1 MPAPY
6 FLRRSSGL
14 YVRFF
19 VPADLQSR
27 LGSRYLVKPLRLP
40 LGDHARLA
48 AARMGVALSQVF
60 AALRRPGG
68 NMDRKELDELLRK
81 AAAGELVELTLEGV
95 RLPNGTQVARAQID
109 TPDDARLFAE
119 TFGLPRPAPP
129 SGLEEAVG
137 LSARR
142 MEQVRQNSA
151 RIQASAPSGPT
162 LSQAIASHLADL
174 ARAGRDPKTV
184 IESRQT
190 LRILLGLVGDVPAS
204 ALTVDHVR
212 ELLDGVRHW
221 PKHAS
226 QRAEYRDLSVKK
238 TIALSKANGEP
249 SPMPWTLNKHWD
261 RLSVFVRHLHAAG
274 VLDRDLMAA
283 LARPTAHKADAET
296 GRPFSHAE
304 LQHVFGPAFAKWAAK
319 WPHRYWGP
327 FLGLYSGAR
336 VTEVAQLRV
345 SDVQAVEGVWG
356 FVVTPVA
363 EGNKV
368 KNTNSRRFVP
378 LAQPVLDAGFLGYV
392 EEVRATG
399 LERLF
404 PNLPNATGLG
414 LGRQLSRQFSSYIK
428 KQGIA
433 EPGMGFHAFRHYLIT
448 HLDRALAAK
457 GMKPENREPAIGRI
471 SGHYKP
477 PGTTLRRVYVDK
489 DGLPV
494 PAFCEPETLQERV
507 GTLALFAPPVTLPAY
522 TPGQFGEQLKRA
534 AVLAKREARAKKS
547 KSKTPA

>member
-27 LGSRYLVKPLRLP
+27 LGSRYLVKPLRIP

-60 AALRRPGG
+60 AALRRRGG
-68 NMDRKELDELLRK
+68 SMDRKELDELLRK
-81 AAAGELVELTLEGV
+81 AAAGELFELTLEGV
-95 RLPNGTQVARAQID
+95 ELPNGTRVGKAQID
-109 TPDDARLFAE
+109 TPQDAQMFAD
-119 TFGLPRPAPP
+119 LA
-129 SGLEEAVG
+129 G
-137 LSARR
+137 LSWASSSSG
-142 MEQVRQNSA
+142 MEKEGALKRKRLEQLREGSA
-151 RIQASAPSGPT
+151 RIQSREAPGPT
-162 LSQAIASHLADL
+162 LSEAIASHLADL
-174 ARAGRDPKTV
+174 TRAGRDPKTI

-204 ALTVDHVR
+204 ALKVDHVR
-212 ELLDGVRHW
+212 ALLDGVRHW

-249 SPMPWTLNKHWD
+249 PPMPWTLNKHWD

-283 LARPTAHKADAET
+283 LARPTAHKTDAET

-304 LQHVFGPAFAKWAAK
+304 LQHVFGSGFAKWAAK
-319 WPHRYWGP
+319 WPHRYWGVV
-327 FLGLYSGAR
+327 LGLYSGAR

-399 LERLF
+399 LQRLF

-414 LGRQLSRQFSSYIK
+414 LGRQLSRQFSTYIK
-428 KQGIA
+428 AQGVA
-433 EPGMGFHAFRHYLIT
+433 DAGMGFHAFRHYLIT
-448 HLDRALAAK
+448 HLDRALMAK
-457 GMKPENREPAIGRI
+457 GMKPEAREPAIGRI

-477 PGTTLRRVYVDK
+477 PSTTLRRVYVDR

-507 GTLALFAPPVTLPAY
+507 ETLALFTPPVLLPVY

-547 KSKTPA
+547 KSKAPA

>member
-1 MPAPY
+1 M
-6 FLRRSSGL
+6 RRSSGL

-19 VPADLQSR
+19 VPTDLQSR

-48 AARMGVALSQVF
+48 AARMGVALSQAF
-60 AALRRPGG
+60 AALRRLGG
-68 NMDRKELDELLRK
+68 SMDRKELDELLRK
-81 AAAGELVELTLEGV
+81 AAAGELFELTLEGV
-95 RLPNGTQVARAQID
+95 QLPNGTKVSKAQID
-109 TPDDARLFAE
+109 TPQDAALFA
-119 TFGLPRPAPP
+119 GLAGLDWSAP
-129 SGLEEAVG
+129 SG
-137 LSARR
+137 
-142 MEQVRQNSA
+142 MEQAVALKGRRLEQLRQSSVSN
-151 RIQASAPSGPT
+151 QPSAPSGPM
-162 LSQAIASHLADL
+162 LSQAIADHLADL
-174 ARAGRDPKTV
+174 ARAGRDPKTI

-204 ALTVDHVR
+204 ALSVDHVR

-226 QRAEYRDLSVKK
+226 QRAEYRELSVKK
-238 TIALSKANGEP
+238 IIALSKANGEP
-249 SPMPWTLNKHWD
+249 PPMPWTLNKHWD

-283 LARPTAHKADAET
+283 LARPTAHKTEAET

-304 LQHVFGPAFAKWAAK
+304 LQSVFGTGFAKWSAK
-319 WPHRYWGP
+319 WPHRYWGVV
-327 FLGLYSGAR
+327 LGLYSGAR

-392 EEVRATG
+392 DEVRAVG

-404 PNLPNATGLG
+404 PNLPNGTGLG
-414 LGRQLSRQFSSYIK
+414 FGRQLSRQFSAYIK
-428 KQGIA
+428 AQGIA
-433 EPGMGFHAFRHYLIT
+433 DAGMGFHAFRHYLIT
-448 HLDRALAAK
+448 HLDRALMAK
-457 GMKPENREPAIGRI
+457 GMKPEAREPAIGRL

-477 PGTTLRRVYVDK
+477 PSTTLRRVYVDR

-507 GTLALFAPPVTLPAY
+507 ETLALFAPPVTLPAY

-547 KSKTPA
+547 KSKAPA